1 MTQCLSEAGT
11 KAAVATCGF
20 APVGLLAE
28 LTHRCPLQCPY
39 CSNPIEL
46 ERTDKELATA
56 QWQDVLRQAA
66 ALGVLQLH
74 LSGGEPTA
82 RKDLED
88 ILGTAVEVGLYT
100 NLITSGVL
108 LTRER
113 LAGMA
118 KQGLDHVQ
126 LSIQDVEP
134 KNADRIAMYDG
145 AMAKKREVAKWVRD
159 LDLPLTINVPVHR
172 QNIARLPEMID
183 FAVEVGA

>member
-1 MTQCLSEAGT
+1 MTKCLSEAGT

-46 ERTDKELATA
+46 ERTDKELTTA
-56 QWQDVLRQAA
+56 QWQDALRQAA

-100 NLITSGVL
+100 TSS
-108 LTRER
+108 RP
-113 LAGMA
+113 AC
-118 KQGLDHVQ
+118 
-126 LSIQDVEP
+126 
-134 KNADRIAMYDG
+134 
-145 AMAKKREVAKWVRD
+145 
-159 LDLPLTINVPVHR
+159 
-172 QNIARLPEMID
+172 
-183 FAVEVGA
+183 F